1 MPTERP
7 TESNDEWAARV
18 TRAVRSGSRE
28 ALAEIY
34 DRCADEIV
42 SSLRRTTRRDESF
55 ALDCLQEMFMRLAA
69 NPPIVQTRAALF
81 AWMQLSA
88 LNAARTMI
96 VSEQRRSVR
105 ERHGGIATLE
115 VVQSTDSPEQLL
127 TRLSAEEFELLRLRH
142 VERLSIRALAQT
154 LGATPR
160 AIESALRR
168 LVTRL
173 REGSAS

>member
-1 MPTERP
+1 
-7 TESNDEWAARV
+7 
-18 TRAVRSGSRE
+18 
-28 ALAEIY
+28 
-34 DRCADEIV
+34 
-42 SSLRRTTRRDESF
+42 
-55 ALDCLQEMFMRLAA
+55 MRLAA